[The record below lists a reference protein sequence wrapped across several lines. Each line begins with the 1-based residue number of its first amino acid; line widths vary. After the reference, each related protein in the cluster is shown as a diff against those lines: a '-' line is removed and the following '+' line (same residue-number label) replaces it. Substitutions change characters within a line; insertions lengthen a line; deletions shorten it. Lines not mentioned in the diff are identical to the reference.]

1 MLASALR
8 EDAGACEM
16 ARRLA
21 ASVEN
26 RRNDADVPAEM
37 EDEVV
42 NIRRCNGAQRGQ
54 LCRRLL
60 LIEHVERPVS
70 DGSTPQMRMEEPAA
84 KVRAYDDRVDTGSL
98 LLRP

>member
-1 MLASALR
+1 MDYIGLLER
-8 EDAGACEM
+8 EGHRERAAGPEGGFDA
-16 ARRLA
+16 
-21 ASVEN
+21 N
-26 RRNDADVPAEM
+26 VPAVM